1 MSKDNGPNTARRL
14 GVGFIGSGFNA
25 RFHMQ
30 AFRGVRDADVLGV
43 WSPNKKNA
51 AAAAELAR
59 SLDVGAAKAYASIGD
74 LVADPAIDAIWL
86 TGPNH
91 ARIENVE
98 EIVDAIERGRGTLRG
113 IACEKPL
120 GRNVAEAKRVTEL
133 VKRAGLA
140 HGYLENQV
148 FAPQVETGRN
158 LLWAR
163 GAATTGR
170 PYLAR
175 AAEEHSGPHMPWFWR
190 GDLQGG
196 GVLNDMMCH
205 SALVVRHL
213 LTKPGAPLSS
223 VRPARISAHI
233 ASLKWSRPE
242 YRKQLSKTMGR
253 DVDYAKHPAEDFA
266 STTIEFETDDG
277 HVVIG
282 EASTSW
288 SFVGAGLRLS
298 AELLGPEYSMSWN
311 TLDSGLKLF
320 FSRAVR
326 GKEGEDLVEKQ
337 NAEMG
342 LMPVVANEPMAYGYE
357 AEDRHFV
364 RVFLGKEEPLL
375 TFDDGLEVVKILMT
389 AYQSAEQG
397 KTLAF
402 PPKGLDKFV
411 PAVARGDWNPR
422 SGKD

>member
-1 MSKDNGPNTARRL
+1 MSGNGTRPKGRL

-30 AFRGVRDADVLGV
+30 GWRTVRDADVRGV
-43 WSPNKKNA
+43 WSPNHKNA
-51 AAAAELAR
+51 ASAATLAR
-59 SLDVGAAKAYASIGD
+59 DLDIGDAKPYASIAD
-74 LVADPAIDAIWL
+74 MVADPAIDAIWL

-98 EIVDAIERGRGTLRG
+98 EIVDAIERGKGSLAG
-113 IACEKPL
+113 LACEKPL
-120 GRNVAEAKRVTEL
+120 ARNVAEAKRVCDL
-133 VKRAGLA
+133 VQRVGLA
-140 HGYLENQV
+140 TGYLENQL
-148 FAPQVETGRN
+148 FAPQVETGRH
-158 LLWAR
+158 LIWAR

-190 GDLQGG
+190 GQLQGG

-213 LTKPGAPLSS
+213 LTKPGEPLST
-223 VRPARISAHI
+223 VQPTRVTAHI

-242 YRKQLSKTMGR
+242 YAKRLAKTFGR
-253 DVDYAKHPAEDFA
+253 DVDYHKTPSEDFA

-277 HVVIG
+277 HTVIG
-282 EASTSW
+282 EATTSW

-320 FSRAVR
+320 FSREVR
-326 GKEGEDLVEKQ
+326 GKAGEDLVEKQ
-337 NAEMG
+337 NAEVG
-342 LMPVVANEPMAYGYE
+342 LMPVVASEAAAYGYE
-357 AEDRHFV
+357 SEDRHFV
-364 RVFLGKEEPLL
+364 RVFLGKEKPAL
-375 TFDDGLEVVKILMT
+375 TFEDGFEVVRLLMT

-397 KTLAF
+397 KTLPF
-402 PPKGLDKFV
+402 PPRGLEKFV
-411 PAVARGDWNPR
+411 PAVARGEWRPTV
-422 SGKD
+422 GKA